1 MSSRARLATALTT
14 SVVVLAAAAALI
26 IRSGDDAPITPLF
39 VDETRAAGID
49 HTYDGEYPFF
59 VGGGVAT
66 FDCNDDAKP
75 ELYFAGGVNPAAL
88 YVNESAIG
96 GALSFAKKTS
106 AATDLLLVTGAYP
119 LDFDNDGVLDLAV
132 LRRGPNVMLRGLGNC
147 EFAEATESLGI
158 DAGNDWTVSFAA
170 TWERDAEHPTLAF
183 GSYLVPDSFDCA
195 PNRLWRPMNATA
207 AAAAAPY
214 QNAIDLPA
222 HCTLSLLFSDW
233 NRDGNVDLRVS
244 NDRNYDR
251 EAREQLWRMRAGE
264 PPREYNESDGWRD
277 LVIWGMGI
285 ASYDLTGDGKP
296 EVYLTSQA
304 DNKLQ
309 TLDDTAAGPTY
320 RDIALARGMTATRPY
335 TGGDVLPSTGWHPEF
350 DDVNNDGLIDLF
362 VAKGNVEGQVDYA
375 SNDPNNLLL
384 GTNDGTFVERGA
396 EAGIAND
403 SRSRG
408 AALVDLNLDGLLDL
422 VVVNRRVQ
430 VEVRRNVGTGT
441 PDAPTTLGN
450 WIALRTRQPG
460 PNTQAVGA
468 WIEVRFDGRTM
479 SREVTVGGG
488 HASGDAGFVHFGLGG
503 ATSAEVRVTYPDGER
518 GAWQTLDANAFYDV
532 MRGKTAER
540 FVPRD

>member
-1 MSSRARLATALTT
+1 MSRRARLATALTT

-26 IRSGDDAPITPLF
+26 IRSGDYAPITPLF
-39 VDETRAAGID
+39 VDETRAAGIE
-49 HTYDGEYPFF
+49 HAYDGEYPFF

-88 YVNESAIG
+88 YVNESAVG

-195 PNRLWRPMNATA
+195 PNRLWRPMSTT
-207 AAAAAPY
+207 AAAAPY

-251 EAREQLWRMRAGE
+251 DAREQLWRMRAGE
-264 PPREYNESDGWRD
+264 PPREYTESDGWRD

-320 RDIALARGMTATRPY
+320 RDIALARGVTATRPY

-362 VAKGNVEGQVDYA
+362 VSKGNVEGQVDYA

-384 GTNDGTFVERGA
+384 GTTDGTFVERGA

-441 PDAPTTLGN
+441 SDVPTTLGN

-468 WIEVRFDGRTM
+468 WIEVRFDGRTV
-479 SREVTVGGG
+479 SRDVTVGGG
-488 HASGDAGFVHFGLGG
+488 HASGDAGFVHFGLGT

-532 MRGKTAER
+532 MRGETAER
-540 FVPRD
+540 FMPRD

>member
-1 MSSRARLATALTT
+1 VSSRARLATALTT

-39 VDETRAAGID
+39 VDETRAAGIE
-49 HTYDGEYPFF
+49 HAYDGEYPFF

-75 ELYFAGGVNPAAL
+75 EMYFAGGVNPAAL
-88 YVNESAIG
+88 YVNESAVG
-96 GALSFAKKTS
+96 GALSFAKKPAS
-106 AATDLLLVTGAYP
+106 STDLTLVTGAYP
-119 LDFDNDGVLDLAV
+119 LDVDNDGVLDLAV

-147 EFAEATESLGI
+147 EFADTTESLGI

-195 PNRLWRPMNATA
+195 PNRLWRPMSTT
-207 AAAAAPY
+207 AAAAPY

-233 NRDGNVDLRVS
+233 NRDGNIDLRVS

-264 PPREYNESDGWRD
+264 PPREYTESDGWRD

-320 RDIALARGMTATRPY
+320 RDIALARGVTATRPY

-468 WIEVRFDGRTM
+468 WIEVRFGDRTA

-488 HASGDAGFVHFGLGG
+488 HASGDAGFVHFGMGG

-532 MRGKTAER
+532 MRDKTAER

>member
-14 SVVVLAAAAALI
+14 SVVVLAAAAALV

-49 HTYDGEYPFF
+49 HAYDGEYPFF

-88 YVNESAIG
+88 YVNESAVG

-195 PNRLWRPMNATA
+195 PNRLWRPMSTTA
-207 AAAAAPY
+207 AAAAASY

-233 NRDGNVDLRVS
+233 NRDGNIDLRVS

-264 PPREYNESDGWRD
+264 PPREYTESDGWRD

-320 RDIALARGMTATRPY
+320 RDIALERGVTATRPY
-335 TGGDVLPSTGWHPEF
+335 AGGDVLPSTGWHPEF

-362 VAKGNVEGQVDYA
+362 VSKGNVEGQVDYA

-384 GTNDGTFVERGA
+384 GTTDGTFVERGA

-441 PDAPTTLGN
+441 SDVPTTLGN

-468 WIEVRFDGRTM
+468 WIEVRFDGRTV
-479 SREVTVGGG
+479 SRDVTVGGG
-488 HASGDAGFVHFGLGG
+488 HASGDAGFVHFGLGT

-518 GAWQTLDANAFYDV
+518 GAWQTLGANGFYDM
-532 MRGKTAER
+532 MRGRTAER